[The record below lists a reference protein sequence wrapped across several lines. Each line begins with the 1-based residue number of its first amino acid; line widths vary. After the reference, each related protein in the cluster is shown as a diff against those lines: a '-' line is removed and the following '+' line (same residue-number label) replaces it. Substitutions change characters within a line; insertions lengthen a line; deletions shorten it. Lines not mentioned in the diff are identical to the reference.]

1 MIVFLSNS
9 NILPEFRL
17 HIFVTV
23 SYLVREAL
31 IYLLSDFISY
41 QSMINLFILTSIFCL
56 QSMLTM
62 LLGLLFCFVSIS
74 LLQLCLFLYYP
85 LFHYVKCWVIWGNR
99 KQLDCAFLDLTSF
112 YLALSESSVF
122 GWPILCKFV
131 FLCLYWL
138 MPSIYL
144 SMILALLSE
153 LN

>member
-56 QSMLTM
+56 AVYVNNAIGTSILLCQYQSVTA
-62 LLGLLFCFVSIS
+62 LFIS
-74 LLQLCLFLYYP
+74 LLSTFPLC
-85 LFHYVKCWVIWGNR
+85 
-99 KQLDCAFLDLTSF
+99 
-112 YLALSESSVF
+112 
-122 GWPILCKFV
+122 
-131 FLCLYWL
+131 
-138 MPSIYL
+138 
-144 SMILALLSE
+144 
-153 LN
+153 